1 MVYKEDDIDI
11 SVNDEHPQ
19 KANFSIITRDDGI
32 DIFDNDEHDSKAR
45 SLIIDIEEGINK
57 LVNFS
62 QFLKHSDSIMFFSFN
77 KSSIISSL
85 SFFAAYCIAEK
96 PKNK

>member
-19 KANFSIITRDDGI
+19 KANFLIITRDDGI

-45 SLIIDIEEGINK
+45 S
-57 LVNFS
+57 
-62 QFLKHSDSIMFFSFN
+62 
-77 KSSIISSL
+77 
-85 SFFAAYCIAEK
+85 
-96 PKNK
+96 